1 MSMLLALAFA
11 GLCIY
16 IAYCDAMELFIAW
29 YSGCEDQI
37 TPAAW
42 WLAVTRSSAA
52 GIAALA
58 TIALLWITREAP
70 PR

>member
-11 GLCIY
+11 ALCIY

-37 TPAAW
+37 TPTMW
-42 WLAVTRSSAA
+42 WLAVTRSA
-52 GIAALA
+52 AALVVA
-58 TIALLWITREAP
+58 VTTLAMAWTARG
-70 PR
+70 